1 MDKNIARLRRAKTT
15 RSHIRD
21 LGVARLS
28 VLRSGQHI
36 YAQVFTADGSK
47 VLASASTVQA
57 DVREGLKNGKN
68 SDAAARVGKLIAER
82 AKAAGIEKV
91 AFDRSGYRY
100 HGRRHP
106 RGPADRRARQGRRH
120 REGRVRPLRLRVS
133 RPRQGAGRCRARGGP
148 PVLTGYQHGTS
159 SSEDAG

>member
-47 VLASASTVQA
+47 VLASASTVQS

-82 AKAAGIEKV
+82 AKAAGVEKV

-100 HGRRHP
+100 HGRIK
-106 RGPADRRARQGRRH
+106 ALAEAA
-120 REGRVRPLRLRVS
+120 REGGLKF
-133 RPRQGAGRCRARGGP
+133 
-148 PVLTGYQHGTS
+148 
-159 SSEDAG
+159 